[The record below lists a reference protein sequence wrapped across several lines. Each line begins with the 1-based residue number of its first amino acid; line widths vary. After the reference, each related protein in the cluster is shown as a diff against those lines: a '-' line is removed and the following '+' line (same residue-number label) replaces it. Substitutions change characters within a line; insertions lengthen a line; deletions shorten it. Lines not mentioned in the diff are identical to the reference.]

1 MKRKLSLLFCLLL
14 FTSLFITSC
23 TKEEVLQDTTQLT
36 QGSDWHVTQFS
47 DDGKDETSHFSGYTF
62 TFMEDGKI
70 IAKLN
75 NNIQYTGNWYIS
87 SEDLFDDNPSSNS
100 KELIITFSQSILE
113 ELNEDWTILE
123 SKEKLLSLEHI
134 SGGNGGTDKLILER

>member
-62 TFMEDGKI
+62 TFMEDGRI

-113 ELNEDWTILE
+113 ELNEDWTIIE
-123 SKEKLLSLEHI
+123 SKEKLLSP
-134 SGGNGGTDKLILER
+134 